1 MSKTKTPYNKDTAF
15 KAVVVLVL
23 IGVVLG
29 GLLALLNDLL
39 YVSTE
44 EITMRIIKKF
54 YDGEEKA
61 YTVVDE
67 ERAPIVQ
74 VAPVQQPIMRPA
86 PMRAPMMAPAT
97 SCGCNNTI
105 GACQVNPGVK
115 GPIEIT
121 IPAQKVCIQ

>member
-1 MSKTKTPYNKDTAF
+1 MKKVF
-15 KAVVVLVL
+15 AV
-23 IGVVLG
+23 
-29 GLLALLNDLL
+29 LLASMTLTGCHYLGAP
-39 YVSTE
+39 E
-44 EITMRIIKKF
+44 
-54 YDGEEKA
+54 A

-97 SCGCNNTI
+97 NCGCNNTI

-121 IPAQKVCIQ
+121 IPAQKVCIQQQIEFENHLKTRDFLFF